1 MSENFRVRF
10 GDINHGW
17 MPVNLITNEQK
28 FSFIASYI
36 PYDSLAELVE
46 ALSLFLQLGYSKI
59 VRWNAE
65 PIDYEF
71 LFSESNEQA
80 MLRVIEYTNQLRVK
94 NAKEVVFTFSGSR
107 ISLVIPFWR
116 ALRDIETRHGFEQK
130 WQRPFPK
137 QGMQLLKEQIHRQQ
151 HC

>member
-10 GDINHGW
+10 GDTNHGW
-17 MPVNLITNEQK
+17 MPVNLITNDQQ

-46 ALSLFLQLGYSKI
+46 ALSLFLQVGYSKI

-65 PIDYEF
+65 PTYYEF
-71 LFSESNEQA
+71 IFSESNEQA
-80 MLRVIEYTNQLRVK
+80 MLRVIEYTNQKLVQ
-94 NAKEVVFTFSGSR
+94 NAEQVVFTFSGSR
-107 ISLVIPFWR
+107 VSLIIPFWR
-116 ALRDIETRHGFEQK
+116 ALRDIETRHGFEQN
-130 WQRPFPK
+130 WQRPFAK
-137 QGMQLLKEQIHRQQ
+137 QGMQLLGEQIHKQQ